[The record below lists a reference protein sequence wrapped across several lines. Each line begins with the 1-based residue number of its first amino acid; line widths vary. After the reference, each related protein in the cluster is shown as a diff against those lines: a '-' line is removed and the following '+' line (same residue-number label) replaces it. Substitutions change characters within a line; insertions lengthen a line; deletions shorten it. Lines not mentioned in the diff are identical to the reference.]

1 MPKVIIE
8 CEKGNPGCAHGHK
21 TGDRIV
27 IDKTRVHG
35 DICLS
40 ALNSM
45 YYMIYALKVGAQLGY
60 ADREGKVRACC
71 CDIDNLVVFRLWAEE
86 E

>member
-8 CEKGNPGCAHGHK
+8 CEQGNSGCIHGHQK
-21 TGDRIV
+21 GDRIV
-27 IDKTRVHG
+27 IDGTRIKG

-45 YYMIYALKVGAQLGY
+45 YYMIYALKTGAKLGY
-60 ADREGKVRACC
+60 ADQEGKVAACC
-71 CDIDNLVVFRLWAEE
+71 CDIDNLVVFKLWTEE
-86 E
+86 